1 MIIRKAQVLYL
12 TLRNRIVSQS
22 YDNYFQELMFHL
34 PISSDSQLLE
44 EFFRLFDERLSEWNL
59 TEYGISAPTLQDVS
73 TTHFGVR

>member
-1 MIIRKAQVLYL
+1 
-12 TLRNRIVSQS
+12 
-22 YDNYFQELMFHL
+22 MFHL